1 MPPLCAP
8 YVMTLSPLAEGIRAY
23 VLGPAAHIQLEGID
37 LATTSLALED
47 GHLVMQLPH
56 GGTLLLL
63 EFIASATDVCGVTFH
78 TEQGDTL
85 RGTDVLQLLG
95 VPVTQTR
102 AVVGVAEPLPAYA
115 LQN

>member
-1 MPPLCAP
+1 
-8 YVMTLSPLAEGIRAY
+8 MTLSPLAEGIRAY
-23 VLGPAAHIQLEGID
+23 VLGPAAHIKLVGID

-47 GHLVMQLPH
+47 GHLVMQFAQ

-63 EFIASATDVCGVTFH
+63 EFTASATDVCGITFY

-102 AVVGVAEPLPAYA
+102 AVVGVGEPLAASPN
-115 LQN
+115 LF

>member
-8 YVMTLSPLAEGIRAY
+8 YVMTLTPLAEGIRAY
-23 VLGPAAHIQLEGID
+23 VSGPAAHIKLAGVD

-47 GHLVMQLPH
+47 GHLVMHLAQ

-63 EFIASATDVCGVTFH
+63 EFTASATNICGITFY
-78 TEQGDTL
+78 TQQGDTL

-95 VPVTQTR
+95 VPLAQTR
-102 AVVGVAEPLPAYA
+102 AEVGVTEPVPAHDLAY
-115 LQN
+115 